1 MRHMRSLLFTLSL
14 ISLSVLAPAQNSG
27 KKLRSSPSELASK
40 AGSAVEWRTDLKS
53 ALEEAEREKKPV
65 FWYLPTI
72 RRSPMDRKVE
82 VDRYMM
88 AGPFSWPR
96 VTALLNEHFIPVR
109 MVAGKEECEAHGLK
123 PLVFVE
129 PGWIVLDQAG
139 EELGREHQITTFH
152 PGRFIE
158 PLAQLCEETN
168 AALDGLPGSKSD
180 PATALWLSGVK
191 HWISQAEEEAR
202 ADWTK
207 LTEAHPDHP
216 LAWKAA
222 MELEGHG
229 PFVHAFETYAK
240 LSPEALAPS
249 ADGTTALAG
258 AYSEEQLWERSVAF
272 LLGSQRS
279 HGGWEDST
287 YDFGG
292 TDGLPNVF
300 VSVSSICT
308 IGLLEHAARLDKPDP
323 AVEAALKR
331 ALEYI
336 CDESKINR
344 QDTDEQFWA
353 HAYLARALSRWIE
366 LRPADKERVTP
377 TLERATADLIS
388 TQGKSGA
395 WAHEYSNPFV
405 TSDALVAL
413 SAAKQVG
420 VIPEDLP
427 VAIERGVAS
436 LLICRTAE
444 GAYSYNQPRRGK
456 ARAAVEGSVG
466 RTPRGELALMLWSPE
481 DSIGLEKA
489 VALSFDNEEH
499 LLPAQKYDDH
509 TSSYAYGGFFFYY
522 DLLAR
527 TEAIAALAK
536 SDARQLSA
544 DRQHAQLMS
553 LPEFDGAFMDSHE
566 IGRCYGT
573 GMALWCLAT
582 LSSMK

>member
-1 MRHMRSLLFTLSL
+1 MRSLLYTASL
-14 ISLSVLAPAQNSG
+14 IAFSLLATAQNSG
-27 KKLRSSPSELASK
+27 KKIRSTPSETASK
-40 AGSAVEWRTDLKS
+40 AGSGVEWRADLES
-53 ALEEAEREKKPV
+53 ALEEAAREKKPV

-96 VTALLNEHFIPVR
+96 VTALLNEHFVPVR
-109 MVAGKEECEAHGLK
+109 MPAGKSECETHGLK
-123 PLVFVE
+123 PLNFVE
-129 PGWIVLDQAG
+129 PGWIVLDEAG
-139 EELGREHQITTFH
+139 AELGREHQITTFH

-158 PLAQLCEETN
+158 PLATLAETKN
-168 AALDGLPGSKSD
+168 TASDGLPGSADD

-191 HWISQAEEEAR
+191 AWISQREEDAR

-207 LTEAHPDHP
+207 LTEAHPEHP

-240 LSPEALAPS
+240 LSPKALAPS
-249 ADGTTALAG
+249 ADGTTALPG
-258 AYSEEQLWERSVAF
+258 AYSEEELWERSVSF

-300 VSVSSICT
+300 VSISSICT
-308 IGLLEHAARLDKPDP
+308 IGLLEHAARLDKADP
-323 AVEAALKR
+323 ALEAALER
-331 ALEYI
+331 ALAYI
-336 CDESKINR
+336 SDESKLNR
-344 QDTDEQFWA
+344 EDTDEQFWA
-353 HAYLARALSRWIE
+353 HSYLARALARWIE
-366 LRPADKERVTP
+366 LRPEDKERVSP
-377 TLERATADLIS
+377 TLERATADLIA

-405 TSDALVAL
+405 TSDALIAL
-413 SAAKQVG
+413 SAAKRAG

-427 VAIERGVAS
+427 AAIERGVKS
-436 LLICRTAE
+436 LLICRTTE

-456 ARAAVEGSVG
+456 ARASIEGSVG
-466 RTPRGELALMLWSPE
+466 RTPRGELALMLWSPK

-509 TSSYAYGGFFFYY
+509 TSSYGYGGFFFYY

-527 TEAIAALAK
+527 TEAIAALPKGA
-536 SDARQLSA
+536 ARKASA
-544 DRQHAQLMS
+544 SQQHEQIMN

-582 LSSMK
+582 LNSTN